1 MKLTVRLQKRRITA
15 KTNLFENKM
24 SKILIVFSGLPGT
37 GKSTISKRLIEI
49 FPACYLRI
57 DVIEQA
63 LKNDHRI
70 ENDVGING
78 YVVAYELARSNLQIG
93 NSVISDSVNPLLI
106 TRNAWRNIAI
116 ETNSPLLEIEII
128 CTNSKVHCKRIETRE
143 ADISGLKLPTWEQ
156 VLSREY
162 ESWDKEILTVDT
174 ATEKIE
180 AILQKIQSAIEKIKI

>member
-106 TRNAWRNIAI
+106 TRNAWRN
-116 ETNSPLLEIEII
+116 
-128 CTNSKVHCKRIETRE
+128 
-143 ADISGLKLPTWEQ
+143 
-156 VLSREY
+156 Y

>member
-70 ENDVGING
+70 EN
-78 YVVAYELARSNLQIG
+78 
-93 NSVISDSVNPLLI
+93 
-106 TRNAWRNIAI
+106 
-116 ETNSPLLEIEII
+116 
-128 CTNSKVHCKRIETRE
+128 NSK
-143 ADISGLKLPTWEQ
+143 
-156 VLSREY
+156 
-162 ESWDKEILTVDT
+162 
-174 ATEKIE
+174 
-180 AILQKIQSAIEKIKI
+180 